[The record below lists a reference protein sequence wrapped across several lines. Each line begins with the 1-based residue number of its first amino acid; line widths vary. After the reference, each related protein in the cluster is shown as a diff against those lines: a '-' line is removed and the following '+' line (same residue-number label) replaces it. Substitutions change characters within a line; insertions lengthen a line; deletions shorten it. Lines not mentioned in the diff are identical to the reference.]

1 MKWLLKDFFRP
12 VASDKIKC
20 YNFESAN
27 YCIYLNSDQD
37 RCMNCLDSALILSLR
52 KRCIRVVEIR
62 TNDNTVR
69 GHIKNQWIVGSH
81 LLVQDKVDFMAKK
94 AETISISQRKLAN
107 NFTRN
112 NAKRMVD
119 YLFFRTRML

>member
-1 MKWLLKDFFRP
+1 MAIERFFRP
-12 VASDKIKC
+12 FASDKIKC
-20 YNFESAN
+20 YNFESTN
-27 YCIYLNSDQD
+27 FCIYINSDQD
-37 RCMNCLDSALILSLR
+37 RCINCLDSDLISNLR

-69 GHIKNQWIVGSH
+69 SHIKNQWIVGSH